1 MAEHVRRL
9 SHHGDSGRYHHVE
22 LGYCSRLDD
31 MQAALLRVKLRRLDA
46 WTDARRRLAARYRE
60 RLAGVPLGLPAEHP
74 RARHIYHLFSVRH
87 PQRDALAKAL
97 ADLGVGTAVH
107 YPLPVP
113 GQPLFGDRDER
124 RYPEAW
130 RASREV
136 LSLPCFPEL
145 TDAEADEVAKAVRTA
160 LERL

>member
-1 MAEHVRRL
+1 
-9 SHHGDSGRYHHVE
+9 
-22 LGYCSRLDD
+22 
-31 MQAALLRVKLRRLDA
+31 
-46 WTDARRRLAARYRE
+46 
-60 RLAGVPLGLPAEHP
+60 
-74 RARHIYHLFSVRH
+74 VRH

-113 GQPLFGDRDER
+113 GQPLFGDKDER
-124 RYPEAW
+124 RFPEAW

-145 TDAEADEVAKAVRTA
+145 TDAEAEGVVAAVRAA
-160 LERL
+160 LERLTP